1 MKFSTGPS
9 SYLDNLVLA
18 DQYLAHVRS
27 VLTQQGR
34 WDSSVVIVMGDH
46 SWRTALMWAKSP
58 EWTKEEQAASQGAR
72 FDARPVYM
80 IKMPGQNA
88 GSRIDAPFSAIH
100 TRSLLDAVFSDR
112 LHNADG
118 LQSWA
123 ARQH

>member
-1 MKFSTGPS
+1 MSRGDLEIVKS
-9 SYLDNLVLA
+9 V
-18 DQYLAHVRS
+18 VS
-27 VLTQQGR
+27 VL
-34 WDSSVVIVMGDH
+34 DAEII
-46 SWRTALMWAKSP
+46 
-58 EWTKEEQAASQGAR
+58 KEEQAASQGAR